1 MGIDSF
7 HKLESKNLKKWLEKK
22 MHQDINI
29 DLCRSSDV
37 VEMIENVTK

>member
-7 HKLESKNLKKWLEKK
+7 HKLESKNLKKWLEK